1 MNRKLVLALALT
13 LLVGLLSVAF
23 NVQRAKATGTIYIR
37 ADGSIDPP
45 TTPIST
51 LDNVTYT
58 FTGNIND
65 SIVVERDNIVLD
77 GATYTVQGT
86 GIYYSKGID
95 LSTRS
100 NVTIKNTTIKNYG
113 YGIYLYDSLN
123 NHISGNNIGTLNE
136 NGIMLINS
144 TGNSI
149 SGNNITY
156 NLPGAGIIF
165 FSSSNSSIVGNN
177 ITYNQYGIYFS
188 FGCSGNS
195 ISGNK
200 FINNGLFVSDSYQTS
215 VENNTVNGKPLV
227 YLEEA
232 SDYTVDDAGQVVLVR
247 CENIRVEGLNLSGI
261 DDGIELWE
269 TSNSTISGNNIA
281 NSKWYAI
288 RLESSSN
295 YNIISGNNIGAYNYF
310 GIRLESSSN
319 NSISENNIINN
330 TYGIELDGS
339 LNNISGNNIMNNFRG
354 IKLSSSNNGIFH
366 NNFVNNNKQVF
377 FFTPDCTDVWDED
390 YPSGGNYW
398 SDYNGTDANHDGI
411 GDSEYTVGRH
421 VIDADDNNDRYP
433 LMGMF
438 TGFNA
443 NSEYHVQTICNSTI
457 SDFQYNGTA
466 MSFDVSGENGT
477 TGFCR
482 ICIPTALMNA
492 TYRVFV
498 NGTEVSYNLLLS
510 SNEAYSYV
518 YFNYTHSTQEV
529 IIIPEFPSFLILP
542 LFMTLAVFAACV
554 KRKTMRRQSG

>member
-100 NVTIKNTTIKNYG
+100 NVTIKNTTIKNYDF
-113 YGIYLYDSLN
+113 GIYLYDSLN
-123 NHISGNNIGTLNE
+123 NHISGNKITNNSYC
-136 NGIMLINS
+136 GIYLYS
-144 TGNSI
+144 SSSNSI
-149 SGNNITY
+149 SGNNVTANI
-156 NLPGAGIIF
+156 GAGIWLE
-165 FSSSNSSIVGNN
+165 SSSN
-177 ITYNQYGIYFS
+177 YNS
-188 FGCSGNS
+188 VSGNTFT
-195 ISGNK
+195 ND
-200 FINNGLFVSDSYQTS
+200 GLFVYYSYQNS
-215 VENNTVNGKPLV
+215 VENNTVNGRPLV
-227 YLEEA
+227 YLEGA
-232 SDYTVDDAGQVVLVR
+232 SNYTVDDAGQVILVR
-247 CENIRVEGLNLSGI
+247 CENIRVEGLNLSRTFVGV
-261 DDGIELWE
+261 ELWE